1 MKKRII
7 TILMVAFLA
16 ILQVGIVRANAEMLP
31 FSSDI
36 FLHADVNLQ
45 TTGLVTFVAKTHQ
58 RTTIKVDSCILQKM
72 EGGNWVFD
80 QSLTC
85 PTCLAIMFSD
95 GVLTI
100 LQYDAGEFHV
110 AVEKAFDVPLDAL
123 FLNRDYE
130 RYGLVYGARKGSR
143 DVWNYH
149 LRDGRVTKSENFQ
162 WPAEVE

>member
-85 PTCLAIMFSD
+85 PTCLPNAVRYSMSMD
-95 GVLTI
+95 YSAKLTSGTTYRI
-100 LQYDAGEFHV
+100 V
-110 AVEKAFDVPLDAL
+110 AVFAA
-123 FLNRDYE
+123 
-130 RYGLVYGARKGSR
+130 
-143 DVWNYH
+143 
-149 LRDGRVTKSENFQ
+149 DGETRTATSDEITY
-162 WPAEVE
+162 